1 MGFFK
6 DLRQMQKTG
15 QDMQRQA
22 GIRPGFAGMKDA
34 AAMANQT
41 MQGLQQ
47 GDADAQRILATGTV
61 ATGIVK
67 SLRDTGTMIN
77 MHPMV
82 EFQLEVTVPGQPA
95 YTVTHQQVIPPT
107 QIPTVQVGC
116 PVSLRIDP
124 MDVNRVL
131 MVGV

>member
-1 MGFFK
+1 MGFLK
-6 DLRQMQKTG
+6 DLRQLNQTG
-15 QDMQRQA
+15 KDMQRQA

-34 AAMANQT
+34 VAMANQT

-47 GDADAQRILATGTV
+47 DDADAQRLLTTGTV

-67 SLRDTGTMIN
+67 ALRDTGTMVN
-77 MHPMV
+77 MHPQV
-82 EFQLEVTVPGQPA
+82 EFELEVTIPAQPA
-95 YTVTHQQVIPPT
+95 YTVTHRQVIPPT
-107 QIPTVQVGC
+107 SIPQVQVGC
-116 PVSLRIDP
+116 PVSLRVDP